1 MTTTSDRLMKQIDF
15 LIADDH
21 DVVRR
26 GLILVLRQ
34 EADLTIVGEAC
45 DGEEVIHFIAEGD
58 LPHVV
63 VLDWKMPRM
72 DGLQTARR
80 VKEIAPEVRTLIL
93 TGAPV
98 ESAALDALDEG
109 VDGFV
114 HKDVSPA
121 GLIHAIRQVAAGKRY
136 LGAEIGRALLEHH
149 RPTETAVEGETLS
162 PREREVLELMATVA
176 TYKEIAQQLGIGEST
191 VHTYVRRIFSKLD
204 QPNRTQAVIAALQRG
219 LITID

>member
-1 MTTTSDRLMKQIDF
+1 MKEIQL

-34 EADLTIVGEAC
+34 EADLNVIGEAC
-45 DGEEVIHFIAEGD
+45 DGEEVLSFLEQGKR
-58 LPHVV
+58 PHVV
-63 VLDWKMPRM
+63 LLDWKMPRL
-72 DGLQTARR
+72 DGLQAARR
-80 VKEIAPEVRTLIL
+80 VKEIAPNVRTLIL

-98 ESAALDALDEG
+98 EDTALDALDEG

-114 HKDVSPA
+114 HKDVSPG
-121 GLIHAIRQVAAGKRY
+121 GLIHAIRQVAAGRRY
-136 LGAEIGRALLEHH
+136 LGAEISRVLLEHN
-149 RPTETAVEGETLS
+149 RATEQLAEVEPLS
-162 PREREVLELMATVA
+162 PRELEVLELMATVA
-176 TYKEIAQQLGIGEST
+176 TYKEIALQLGIGEST

>member
-1 MTTTSDRLMKQIDF
+1 MKQIDV

-34 EADLTIVGEAC
+34 EADLNIVGEAC
-45 DGEEVIHFIAEGD
+45 DGQEVISFLQQGNRAN
-58 LPHVV
+58 VV
-63 VLDWKMPRM
+63 LLDWKMPRL
-72 DGLQTARR
+72 DGLHTARR
-80 VKEIAPEVRTLIL
+80 VKEMAPQIRTLIL

-98 ESAALDALDEG
+98 EDAALDALEKG

-121 GLIHAIRQVAAGKRY
+121 GLIYAIRQVAAGKRY
-136 LGAEIGRALLEHH
+136 LGAEISRALLQHN
-149 RPTETAVEGETLS
+149 RPAETNEEIETLS
-162 PREREVLELMATVA
+162 PRELEVLALMATVA
-176 TYKEIAQQLGIGEST
+176 TYKEIALQLGIGEST

-219 LITID
+219 LISID

>member
-1 MTTTSDRLMKQIDF
+1 MSQIHL

-34 EADLTIVGEAC
+34 ENDFEVIGDAC
-45 DGEEVIHFIAEGD
+45 DGEEVIALLAQGVR
-58 LPHVV
+58 PHVAI
-63 VLDWKMPRM
+63 LDWKMPRL

-80 VKEIAPEVRTLIL
+80 IKEMEAGVCTLIL

-98 ESAALDALDEG
+98 EDAALDALDED

-121 GLIHAIRQVAAGKRY
+121 GLIHAVRQVAAGKRY
-136 LGAEIGRALLEHH
+136 LGAEIGEALLERSHQD
-149 RPTETAVEGETLS
+149 RTDDAGADALS
-162 PREREVLELMATVA
+162 PRELEVLTRMATAA
-176 TYKEIAQQLGIGEST
+176 TYKEIALDLGISEST
-191 VHTYVRRIFSKLD
+191 VHTYVRRIFAKLD
-204 QPNRTQAVIAALQRG
+204 QPNRTQAVITALQRG
-219 LITID
+219 IISLD

>member
-1 MTTTSDRLMKQIDF
+1 MKQIDV
-15 LIADDH
+15 LVADDH

-34 EADLTIVGEAC
+34 EEDLQVVAEAC
-45 DGEEVIHFIAEGD
+45 DGQEVLSLLAQGNR
-58 LPHVV
+58 PHVAL
-63 VLDWKMPRM
+63 LDWKMPRL

-80 VKEIAPEVRTLIL
+80 IKEIAPEVRTLVL

-98 ESAALDALDEG
+98 EDAALDALEEG

-114 HKDVSPA
+114 HKDISPA

-136 LGAEIGRALLEHH
+136 LGAEIGQALLTHS
-149 RPTETAVEGETLS
+149 RSTENEQEVEALS
-162 PREREVLELMATVA
+162 PRELEVLQRMATAA
-176 TYKEIAQQLGIGEST
+176 TYKEIALQLGIGEST

-204 QPNRTQAVIAALQRG
+204 KPSRTQAVVTALQRG
-219 LITID
+219 LISVD

>member
-1 MTTTSDRLMKQIDF
+1 MKEINL

-34 EADLTIVGEAC
+34 EADLNIVGEAC
-45 DGEEVIHFIAEGD
+45 DGEEVLSFLEQGNR
-58 LPHVV
+58 PHVV
-63 VLDWKMPRM
+63 LLDWKMPRL

-80 VKEIAPEVRTLIL
+80 VKEVAPEVRTLIL

-98 ESAALDALDEG
+98 ENAALDALDEG

-114 HKDVSPA
+114 HKDVSPG

-136 LGAEIGRALLEHH
+136 LGAEISRALLEHS
-149 RPTETAVEGETLS
+149 RAGDQFEEVEPLS
-162 PREREVLELMATVA
+162 PRELEVLERMATVA
-176 TYKEIAQQLGIGEST
+176 TYKEIALQLGIGEST

-219 LITID
+219 LISID